1 MAYKTTFATTFSCR
15 IAGSL
20 LAPKRAAST
29 RCEKEKTVKLIR
41 TFYALLLML
50 TGVLSLPAL
59 GQITPSDDA
68 YTLTSS
74 PTKNFGTATT
84 LEVGSSGAT
93 TFVRFDLSGIPSSVT
108 GSMVAKGTLKIF
120 VGTVATAGSFNVD
133 LVTSSWTEK
142 SITAN
147 NSPTLGGAIASA
159 IPVTAQIRINTFWS
173 T

>member
-1 MAYKTTFATTFSCR
+1 MAYKTMFAKTLSCR
-15 IAGSL
+15 IAGGL
-20 LAPKRAAST
+20 RTALRAAST
-29 RCEKEKTVKLIR
+29 LCEKEKTVKLIC

-84 LEVGSSGAT
+84 LEVESSGAT

-133 LVTSSWTEK
+133 LVTSSWSEK
-142 SITAN
+142 TSNWGTVPLR
-147 NSPTLGGAIASA
+147 SPWTLTGI
-159 IPVTAQIRINTFWS
+159 
-173 T
+173 